1 MPEPAEFTISSERG
15 KKNARQWPVLD
26 FANVN
31 NSQAIRYL
39 IEQIIA
45 NGEESSKTNFQ
56 TSTHIQLRHLMA
68 KSGTNYRLIAIEL

>member
-1 MPEPAEFTISSERG
+1 MPEPAEFTISIERG

-45 NGEESSKTNFQ
+45 NGDDSSETDFQ
-56 TSTHIQLRHLMA
+56 TSTHIQLRHLVA
-68 KSGTNYRLIAIEL
+68 KGGTN

>member
-15 KKNARQWPVLD
+15 KKSARQWPVLD
-26 FANVN
+26 FVNVN

>member
-15 KKNARQWPVLD
+15 KKNERQWPVLD

-45 NGEESSKTNFQ
+45 NGDDSSETDFQNFNTHTTKTPCGERW
-56 TSTHIQLRHLMA
+56 H
-68 KSGTNYRLIAIEL
+68 ELATDWH

>member
-1 MPEPAEFTISSERG
+1 MPEPAEFAISSERG

-31 NSQAIRYL
+31 NSQAIGYL

-45 NGEESSKTNFQ
+45 NGDDSSETDFQ
-56 TSTHIQLRHLMA
+56 TSTHIRLRHLVA
-68 KSGTNYRLIAIEL
+68 KGGTN